1 VNPRVPVDLVIDH
14 SVSVDYTGADA
25 LERNMAV
32 ERRRN
37 SERFE
42 FFEWSRKAFRNVRV
56 IAPGQGILHQVNLE
70 HLSPVVQYAVADGVT
85 IAFPD
90 TVVGTDSHTPMVNAL
105 GVGGWGW
112 AASRR
117 KR

>member
-1 VNPRVPVDLVIDH
+1 MTRRPRYRALAQRQRDVDFVFRPARVVLQDLLGTPALVDLAGLRDEIAARGGDPLRVNPRVPVDLVIDH

-56 IAPGQGILHQVNLE
+56 IAPG
-70 HLSPVVQYAVADGVT
+70 
-85 IAFPD
+85 
-90 TVVGTDSHTPMVNAL
+90 
-105 GVGGWGW
+105 
-112 AASRR
+112 
-117 KR
+117 